1 MGMIRQ
7 NMVKIIGGEFA
18 IEDSM
23 LDNHRV
29 GENSFDRAYY
39 SSGRCAFY
47 AILKDIER
55 TSGKNRILLPNYLCD
70 SVTKVVMDTGWEF
83 LFYNINCK
91 MEAELSDL
99 YSKIDG
105 PYAVV
110 LLINYFG
117 MSDLGKVINRIRC
130 IPDVTIIVDN
140 VQATYA
146 AALEN
151 IDYSFN
157 SYRKWFPCPDGAV
170 AKKYTEGEILDIQF
184 GINNFVKYKYAG
196 NLLKQYRKIVDDD
209 VILELL
215 NKGEEQLD
223 SHYLCKCS
231 ENSNHILS
239 NLDKNRIATIR
250 KNNARILHEEL
261 IDLEIDHIYDE
272 TTVPLFIPILIENR
286 DYVKKQFYDNG
297 IFTPT
302 HWNYVSDHYN
312 GENILYEKELSLIVD
327 QRYTEE
333 DMIRQINILKKLK
346 TKGMI

>member
-1 MGMIRQ
+1 MGMIIQ
-7 NMVKIIGGEFA
+7 DMVKVIGGEFT

-23 LDNHRV
+23 LDNQCV
-29 GENSFDRAYY
+29 GEGSFDRAYY

-47 AILKDIER
+47 AILKDIEKTR
-55 TSGKNRILLPNYLCD
+55 GKNRILLPNYLCD
-70 SVTKVVMDTGWEF
+70 SMTKVVMDTEWKY
-83 LFYNINCK
+83 LFYNINCT
-91 MEAELSDL
+91 MEPEMSDL

-105 PYAVV
+105 QSAVV

-117 MSDLGKVINRIRC
+117 MIDLANAINKLSC

-146 AALEN
+146 TALAN

-184 GINNFVKYKYAG
+184 GINDFAKYKYAG
-196 NLLKQYRKIVDDD
+196 NLLKQYRSIVGDDI
-209 VILELL
+209 ILELL

-223 SHYLCKCS
+223 SLYLCKCS

-261 IDLEIDHIYDE
+261 IDLGIDHIYDD
-272 TTVPLFIPILIENR
+272 TTVPLFIPIIIENR
-286 DYVKKQFYDNG
+286 DYVKKQFYENG

-302 HWNYVSDHYN
+302 HWKHISDSCN

-327 QRYTEE
+327 QRYAEE